1 MRKIFLY
8 MLLFCPLSMDA
19 QLPDDTL
26 KSICKELY
34 ETQLNNTSTLN
45 TPLADPTYRIEPV
58 EEIFH
63 GYFNNVKVFRVNCHH
78 FTLINGVPTATMHDA
93 HSNQLYALDP
103 ITGQEI
109 EINSIEEFNR
119 IFAAS
124 PTLCNLDKCYLYL
137 LLATKAP
144 GNLVNPGKYRKALS
158 NASVFIRDT
167 IPHYTNHSYGV
178 LYNRNELDRHL
189 MINSQIDRDINQST
203 KNNIYIYSVSEK
215 GTYRY
220 EFIYTKKGALKEV
233 KKAELKL

>member
-1 MRKIFLY
+1 

-19 QLPDDTL
+19 QLSDDTL

-34 ETQLNNTSTLN
+34 KTQLHTTSA
-45 TPLADPTYRIEPV
+45 PLAGTTYRIEPV
-58 EEIFH
+58 KEIFH
-63 GYFNNVKVFRVNCHH
+63 GYFNNAKVFQVSCHH
-78 FTLINGVPTATMHDA
+78 LTLINGVPTATMHDA
-93 HSNQLYALDP
+93 HSSQLYALDP
-103 ITGQEI
+103 ATGKEI
-109 EINSIEEFNR
+109 EINSIDEFNR

-137 LLATKAP
+137 FFATKTP
-144 GNLVNPGKYRKALS
+144 GNLTNPGKYRKALS

-178 LYNRNELDRHL
+178 LYNRNEVDSLL
-189 MINSQIDRDINQST
+189 KINSQIDHDISQST

-220 EFIYTKKGALKEV
+220 EFIYTPKGTLKEV
-233 KKAELKL
+233 KKAILKL